1 MKNATFAAL
10 ALLLFHSPI
19 LAQQWSSDPVVDSLK
34 KSQAAL
40 IKYDAMLQYC
50 KGEHSHDKECEG
62 IYDHIPWQYMN
73 YEDAVKLG
81 QKQLEE
87 EKARKEQPKPEE
99 PSVAEV
105 ARHYEQLR
113 QLERQVREF
122 CSKNPAVKSC
132 KQKTPYQLAQ
142 ELFPQVKKQVQV
154 QEAATPAGLKKPA
167 Q

>member
-1 MKNATFAAL
+1 MKKGTFVIL

-19 LAQQWSSDPVVDSLK
+19 FAQQWSSDPVTDRLK
-34 KSQAAL
+34 KGTAAL
-40 IKYDAMLQYC
+40 MKYQGWLDYC

-113 QLERQVREF
+113 QLEQQVREL
-122 CSKNPAVKSC
+122 CGKNPAVKSC
-132 KQKTPYQLAQ
+132 KEKTPNQLAQ
-142 ELFPQVKKQVQV
+142 ELLPQVQKQVQV
-154 QEAATPAGLKKPA
+154 QEAATPATVRKPT